1 MKGALLFSLAF
12 GAPDGPRA
20 DHWFGGDKVK
30 HFLVSA
36 FTQSVAYSALQ
47 AAGADRTPAL
57 VGATA
62 ATLGVGIGKE
72 LVDRRSGGRASGRDL
87 AWDLAG
93 AGAAS
98 VVLLNTEPRR

>member
-1 MKGALLFSLAF
+1 MKGALLFSLVL
-12 GAPDGPRA
+12 APPGDA
-20 DHWFGGDKVK
+20 WFGRDKVK

-47 AAGADRTPAL
+47 AAGSDRTPAL

-62 ATLGVGIGKE
+62 VTLTVGVGKE
-72 LVDRRSGGRASGRDL
+72 LVDRRSGGWASGRDI
-87 AWDLAG
+87 AWNLAG

-98 VVLLNTEPRR
+98 VVLVNTEPSR